1 MSLTFALYY
10 IVSIP
15 KVWDRLSHEIRSRF
29 KNESE
34 ITGQSTATISYLD
47 GVICESISA
56 FKFSHLALRIRPVA
70 AANSCRVT
78 PPEGTTI
85 AGRYISGM
93 VRHKLDID
101 L

>member
-1 MSLTFALYY
+1 MALSVK
-10 IVSIP
+10 VSP
-15 KVWDRLSHEIRSRF
+15 PFKLS
-29 KNESE
+29 
-34 ITGQSTATISYLD
+34 D
-47 GVICESISA
+47 
-56 FKFSHLALRIRPVA
+56 LALRIRPVA

-93 VRHKLDID
+93 VRHKLDVD